1 MLFSNGGI
9 FKVAGDAA
17 NAWNKAAINE
27 QADLDNI
34 TEQIQNLLNGQIG
47 GATDGL
53 KEGNIIATNPIWKD
67 GIASIT
73 LSKGENVASNLT
85 IQYQIGGVEEH
96 NWISETVGA
105 NSVTVT
111 GLQHGNV
118 VYARLTDGTRNGS
131 YASTNILDKLPPENA
146 KIELGGQSTTTAR
159 SITATVIHTDN
170 ESGVELT
177 KCKWIYNQSQNS
189 IGTEETSYTNTF
201 SDSQPIALRA
211 TTPGTYY
218 LHVLTVDKAG
228 NKTETISQV
237 VTVIQL
243 VTGITLDQTSVTIG
257 EGETVQLTATVK
269 PNNASNQSITW
280 SSDDDT
286 IASVSDTG
294 LITAK
299 TAGTVTITVKAND
312 ESNKSTECSIT
323 VKKLATNVNEIEK
336 KDYVLYPSS
345 QGNLLCR
352 LLYDN
357 TSGYGVQ
364 IITDNIV
371 ENVTMGDGVED
382 TTINKYNNA
391 IISLN
396 NRAMKYLNTTYA
408 SDARSVGS
416 LPNNKNSEAGY
427 YTSSESYMSNYNG
440 KLRDGDENYKADF
453 DQMKELGL
461 LSASIN
467 SYWLASRSASSLYRS
482 GTSFYLL
489 SVSASNGGKLTSYR
503 MCYIA
508 YLGEDYNDFGWHSE
522 GLRPVFT
529 LKPEIKITGGN
540 GTKNNPYTLGT

>member
-1 MLFSNGGI
+1 

-336 KDYVLYPSS
+336 KDYVLYP
-345 QGNLLCR
+345 
-352 LLYDN
+352 
-357 TSGYGVQ
+357 
-364 IITDNIV
+364 
-371 ENVTMGDGVED
+371 
-382 TTINKYNNA
+382 
-391 IISLN
+391 
-396 NRAMKYLNTTYA
+396 
-408 SDARSVGS
+408 
-416 LPNNKNSEAGY
+416 
-427 YTSSESYMSNYNG
+427 
-440 KLRDGDENYKADF
+440 
-453 DQMKELGL
+453 
-461 LSASIN
+461 
-467 SYWLASRSASSLYRS
+467 
-482 GTSFYLL
+482 
-489 SVSASNGGKLTSYR
+489 
-503 MCYIA
+503 
-508 YLGEDYNDFGWHSE
+508 
-522 GLRPVFT
+522 
-529 LKPEIKITGGN
+529 
-540 GTKNNPYTLGT
+540 